1 MILLLIPLP
10 TQPLQAELTK
20 PLTRPSG
27 RIDFPA
33 AASYPVRTQQPPPD
47 VTATAVYITDVQS
60 MVPLWSKNPDQ
71 PLPPA
76 STTKIMTAIVAMESL
91 SQENIVEPKN
101 GPAIGKTINLKVNEQ
116 FTTADMM
123 YGLLLESGNDVALAL
138 AQNYPGGYPA
148 MVEAMNRKSAQLGMP
163 QTHFV
168 NVSGIDQAG
177 HVSTAHDLA
186 ILATEAMKSPKFR
199 EIVGTKEKEI
209 VSIDGRG
216 HYELH
221 NTNQLLGTLEGVI
234 GVKTG
239 WTETAGESLVTY
251 VDRNGKQIAIALL
264 GSQDRFG
271 ETIQLVNW
279 AYENHDWET
288 LDIQAP

>member
-1 MILLLIPLP
+1 MLIPLP
-10 TQPLQAELTK
+10 TQPIQVELTP
-20 PLTRPSG
+20 PLIRHRGS
-27 RIDFPA
+27 IDFPA
-33 AASYPVRTQQPPPD
+33 AASYPIRTQQPPPD
-47 VTATAVYITDVQS
+47 VTATAVYIIDTQS

-76 STTKIMTAIVAMESL
+76 STTKIMTATIAMEAW

-101 GPAIGKTINLKVNEQ
+101 SPAIGKTINLKVNEQ
-116 FTTADMM
+116 FTLADMI

-138 AQNYPGGYPA
+138 AQNYPGGYQA
-148 MVEAMNRKSAQLGMP
+148 MVEAMNRKSAQFGMNN
-163 QTHFV
+163 TRFV

-186 ILATEAMKSPKFR
+186 ILAAEAMKNPQFR

-209 VSIDGRG
+209 MSIDGQG
-216 HYELH
+216 HYKLH
-221 NTNQLLGTLEGVI
+221 NTNQLLGELEGVI

-251 VDRNGKQIAIALL
+251 VDRSGKQIAIALL

-279 AYENHDWET
+279 VYENHHWET
-288 LDIQAP
+288 PDIQTP